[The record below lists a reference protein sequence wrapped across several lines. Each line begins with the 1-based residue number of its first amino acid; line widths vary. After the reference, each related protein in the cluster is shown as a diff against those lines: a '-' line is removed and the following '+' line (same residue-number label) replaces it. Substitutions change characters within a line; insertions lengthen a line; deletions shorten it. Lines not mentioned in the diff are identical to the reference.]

1 MKNKEMTNQE
11 MTKSIAKMMST
22 LETREGR
29 DGMSWNEASLY
40 EALKACKILMEVVEE
55 FAEFD
60 VPSFNQMM
68 AELTDEFDIPSFSER
83 GAK

>member
-1 MKNKEMTNQE
+1 MTNQE
-11 MTKSIAKMMST
+11 MTQSIAKMMST

-55 FAEFD
+55 FAEIE
-60 VPSFNQMM
+60 SRQIM

-83 GAK
+83 G

>member
-1 MKNKEMTNQE
+1 MTNQE

-55 FAEFD
+55 FAEIE
-60 VPSFNQMM
+60 SRQIM
-68 AELTDEFDIPSFSER
+68 AELTDEFDIPSFIER
-83 GAK
+83 G

>member
-1 MKNKEMTNQE
+1 MTNQE

-55 FAEFD
+55 FAEIE
-60 VPSFNQMM
+60 SRQIM

-83 GAK
+83 G

>member
-55 FAEFD
+55 FAEIE
-60 VPSFNQMM
+60 SRQIM

-83 GAK
+83 G

>member
-40 EALKACKILMEVVEE
+40 EALKAEIE
-55 FAEFD
+55 
-60 VPSFNQMM
+60 SRQIM

-83 GAK
+83 G

>member
-1 MKNKEMTNQE
+1 MTNQE
-11 MTKSIAKMMST
+11 MTKSIAKLMST

-55 FAEFD
+55 FAEIE
-60 VPSFNQMM
+60 SRQIM

-83 GAK
+83 G

>member
-1 MKNKEMTNQE
+1 MTNQE
-11 MTKSIAKMMST
+11 MTKSIAKMIGT

-55 FAEFD
+55 FAEIE
-60 VPSFNQMM
+60 SRQIM

-83 GAK
+83 GVK

>member
-1 MKNKEMTNQE
+1 MTNQE
-11 MTKSIAKMMST
+11 MTKSIAKMIGT

-55 FAEFD
+55 FAEIE
-60 VPSFNQMM
+60 SRQIM

-83 GAK
+83 G